1 MDRTFEEILAKVPG
15 LDRESKADL
24 LDYLCISIVDE
35 EWHYRT
41 RGAAHEELILAALA
55 LSLENRTELR
65 DLLMSEPP
73 DPEIEQEWLEEIQR
87 RLDAYDRGEMG
98 WVSMEE
104 SLAHGRKLIEEYKL
118 KHL

>member
-1 MDRTFEEILAKVPG
+1 
-15 LDRESKADL
+15 
-24 LDYLCISIVDE
+24 
-35 EWHYRT
+35 
-41 RGAAHEELILAALA
+41 
-55 LSLENRTELR
+55 
-65 DLLMSEPP
+65 MSEPP